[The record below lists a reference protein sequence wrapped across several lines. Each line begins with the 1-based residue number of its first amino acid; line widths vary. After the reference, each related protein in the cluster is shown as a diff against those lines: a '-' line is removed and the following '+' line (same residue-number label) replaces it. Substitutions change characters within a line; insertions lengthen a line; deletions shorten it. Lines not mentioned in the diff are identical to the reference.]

1 VKQIELYV
9 PICDNDG
16 RRIEIEHWTWLRD
29 TLVRHFNGFSKY
41 LVDGFYRGQQRDYA
55 ESCFIYRIVINDD
68 CPDSRGEQ
76 DRLLNVV
83 ASVATWIKR
92 YWKQESVLYTV
103 SDVNATFV

>member
-1 VKQIELYV
+1 MKQIELYV

-29 TLVRHFNGFSKY
+29 TLVRHFSGFSKY

-55 ESCFIYRIVINDD
+55 ESCFVYRII
-68 CPDSRGEQ
+68 GETV
-76 DRLLNVV
+76 DIELIAEAV
-83 ASVATWIKR
+83 KK

-103 SDVNATFV
+103 SDIDATSV